1 MVEIRSATPGD
12 APAISGLAAQ
22 VQALHAAAHPA
33 VFKPAGP
40 HTLPAHVVRGQMA
53 ESGHWWWVAVVDGEV
68 AGYAHVVVQ
77 QEPETGWRYA
87 ATAVT
92 LDAMGVAA
100 RFRGRGAGRGLVAAA
115 RDAAAALGAAE
126 LRLNV
131 WAFNEGARAF
141 YRRCGF
147 VTVQERLWLPT
158 GAGGGADPPVA

>member
-1 MVEIRSATPGD
+1 
-12 APAISGLAAQ
+12 
-22 VQALHAAAHPA
+22 
-33 VFKPAGP
+33 
-40 HTLPAHVVRGQMA
+40 
-53 ESGHWWWVAVVDGEV
+53 VDGVV

-77 QEPETGWRYA
+77 HEPETGWRYA

-92 LDAMGVAA
+92 LDAMGVTA
-100 RFRGRGAGRGLVAAA
+100 RYRGLGAGRGLVRAA

-147 VTVQERLWLPT
+147 VQVQERLWLAM
-158 GAGGGADPPVA
+158 GAGGGTDAPVA